1 MMKNKSTELSES
13 MEKMM
18 KEMKAMSPSGNADND
33 FAMMMMIH
41 HQGAVDMS
49 QVELRD
55 GKSSAMQ
62 SIARHIDSVSQKEI
76 AELDSFLIRT
86 KPSTNSQKSDFA
98 VKAMQ
103 MMDSSSV
110 MHMTHSGNLDDD
122 FSEMMI
128 KHHEDGIAMAKLYLK
143 SGKHA
148 TTKKIANAIIR
159 DQPKEIQ
166 TLQSLNQQVK

>member
-1 MMKNKSTELSES
+1 
-13 MEKMM
+13 MM

-49 QVELRD
+49 QVELRE

-62 SIARHIDSVSQKEI
+62 SIARHIDSVSKKEI

-86 KPSTNSQKSDFA
+86 KPSTNSQKTDFA

-122 FSEMMI
+122 YSEMMI

-148 TTKKIANAIIR
+148 TTKKIANAIVR

-166 TLQSLNQQVK
+166 MLQSLNQQVK